1 MVSQAEQWVAYAQME
16 NEASER
22 NRLEQIFGKAL
33 QMMPSLQLWS
43 MYIDHIRRTQNITT
57 DRSGNAR
64 QITHQAF
71 RFALDRIGMD
81 KDAGKLWQ
89 DYIQFVKSWPGVLG
103 DSSWQAQ
110 QKMDELRKI
119 YREAIA
125 IPTQS
130 VNLLW
135 KEYEQFET
143 GLNKMTVGPL
153 VLC

>member
-1 MVSQAEQWVAYAQME
+1 MAYAQME
-16 NEASER
+16 NESSER
-22 NRLEQIFGKAL
+22 GKLEAIFTKTL
-33 QMMPSLQLWS
+33 NMFPSLQLWT
-43 MYIDHIRRTQNITT
+43 MYTEHIRRIHNVTT
-57 DRSGNAR
+57 DRTGNAR
-64 QITHQAF
+64 QTTHQAF

-89 DYIQFVKSWPGVLG
+89 EYISFVKSWPGIVG

-119 YREAIA
+119 YREAIT

-130 VNLLW
+130 VSVLW

-143 GLNKMTVGPL
+143 QLNKVTVRSP
-153 VLC
+153 

>member
-1 MVSQAEQWVAYAQME
+1 ME
-16 NEASER
+16 NIF
-22 NRLEQIFGKAL
+22 NRAL
-33 QMMPSLQLWS
+33 NMMSSLQLWT
-43 MYIDHIRRTQNITT
+43 MYVEHIRRIHNTTT
-57 DRSGNAR
+57 DRTGNAR
-64 QITHQAF
+64 STTHQAF

-103 DSSWQAQ
+103 DNSWQSQ

-130 VNLLW
+130 LNVLW
-135 KEYEQFET
+135 KEYDHFET
-143 GLNKMTVGPL
+143 GLNKMTVG
-153 VLC
+153 

>member
-1 MVSQAEQWVAYAQME
+1 ME
-16 NEASER
+16 NEAQER
-22 NRLEQIFGKAL
+22 ARMEGIFSRAL
-33 QMMPSLQLWS
+33 NMMPSLQLWT
-43 MYIDHIRRTQNITT
+43 MYVEHIRRTQNITT
-57 DRSGNAR
+57 DRTGNAR

-81 KDAGKLWQ
+81 KDAGRLWQ
-89 DYIQFVKSWPGVLG
+89 DYIQFVKSWPGILG
-103 DSSWQAQ
+103 DNSWQAQ

-135 KEYEQFET
+135 KEYDQFET
-143 GLNKMTVGPL
+143 GLNKMTVGYL
-153 VLC
+153 SLIHLHN